1 MNKLLNGSAA
11 IFLIALFT
19 TTVGPCNKAQ
29 AQSKDFNTGKNLEI
43 QYNILKELS
52 RGYVD
57 TLNLS
62 KLLKIGIDAMLD
74 SIDPYT
80 EYIPD
85 EDNDAIELLTTASYG
100 GIGAMIKKIDSVGVL
115 ISEPYINTPAVK
127 FGLEPGDV
135 ILKINGADVKSLS
148 ATECSNRMKGEP
160 GTDVTFLVKKGRTGI
175 SKEIKVTR
183 ERIHISD
190 VPFSGILSGNRW
202 IAKSDTLNSGKK
214 IGYIKIDG
222 FTLGG
227 SKDVKKALVDL
238 KQKGADKIILDLRG
252 NGGGLLDEAVG
263 IVSLFVPRG
272 TKVVSQMG
280 RDSSTLVVYKTLEE
294 PVDTLIPLMIL
305 TNSGSASSSEIV
317 SGALQDLDRAKIAGT
332 RTYGKGLVQSTAP
345 VGYNGTMKYTIAKY
359 YTPSG
364 RCVQAI
370 DYSNRNSDGSF
381 GNVPDSLKK
390 AFKTR
395 NGRTVYDG
403 GGITPDIKI
412 TSTPYSRPLVALVMN
427 DVIND
432 YAIHYYK
439 KHQSIASPADFKMT
453 DAEYADFAKFAA
465 TKQFDTRSSAQVEL
479 EQMIKSAKAENLYD
493 INKPEFEALE
503 KKLSLTKEQLLNVK
517 REEIQPVVEQEIV
530 SKYYYTQ
537 GRMESI
543 IRTDKQLHKAIQ
555 NF

>member
-453 DAEYADFAKFAA
+453 DAEYADFAKFAT

>member
-1 MNKLLNGSAA
+1 MNKLFKTLVT
-11 IFLIALFT
+11 ALSVCACVAFT
-19 TTVGPCNKAQ
+19 GIYNISNAQNKE
-29 AQSKDFNTGKNLEI
+29 FNTGKTLEI
-43 QYNILKELS
+43 QYNILRELS

-62 KLLKIGIDAMLD
+62 KILSVGIDAMLD

-85 EDNDAIELLTTASYG
+85 EDNEAIELMTTATYG
-100 GIGAMIKKIDSVGVL
+100 GIGAIIKKIDSLGVL

-127 FGLEPGDV
+127 FGLEPGDI
-135 ILKINGADVKSLS
+135 ILKINGTDVKPLS

-160 GTDVTFLVKKGRTGI
+160 GTDVTFLVKKGRGGQM
-175 SKEIKVTR
+175 KEIKVTR
-183 ERIHISD
+183 ERVHISD
-190 VPFSGILSGNRW
+190 VPFSGILAGDKW
-202 IAKSDTLNSGKK
+202 IEASDTLNKGKK
-214 IGYIKIDG
+214 IGYIKLDG

-227 SKDVKKALVDL
+227 SKDVRKALVDL

-252 NGGGLLDEAVG
+252 NGGGLLEEAVN

-280 RDSSTLVVYKTLEE
+280 RDSSTLVIYKTTEE
-294 PVDTLIPLMIL
+294 PVDTTIPLMVL
-305 TNSGSASSSEIV
+305 ANSGSASSSEIV
-317 SGALQDLDRAKIAGT
+317 SGALQDLDRAKIVGT
-332 RTYGKGLVQSTAP
+332 RTYGKGLVQSPAP
-345 VGYNGTMKYTIAKY
+345 VGYNGIIKYTIAKY

-370 DYSNRNSDGSF
+370 DYSNRNSDGSI

-390 AFKTR
+390 AFKTK

-403 GGITPDIKI
+403 GGITPDVII
-412 TSTPYSRPLVALVMN
+412 PSIPYSRPLIALVMN
-427 DVIND
+427 DVVND
-432 YAIHYYK
+432 YAIDYYK
-439 KHQSIASPADFKMT
+439 KHNSIASPAQFKMT
-453 DAEYADFAKFAA
+453 EAEYADFAKFAA
-465 TKQFDTRSSAQVEL
+465 SKKFDTRSSAQVEL
-479 EQMIKSAKAENLYD
+479 EQMIKSAKAENLYE
-493 INKPEFEALE
+493 INKAEFEALE
-503 KKLSLTKEQLLNVK
+503 KRLSVSKEKLLTLK

-530 SKYYYTQ
+530 SKFYYTP

-543 IRTDKQLHKAIQ
+543 IRTDAQLHKAIK